1 MCFGRGSGTIGD
13 SAVSIMIIGS
23 AGLVVAAA
31 FVSVSL
37 MVIIPGSVGLPD
49 NAMPRRVRNSSATQK
64 NPPTQPEARKAES
77 IQETI
82 ILLER
87 LIFGWAADHPSEN
100 VHLLAGLEQG

>member
-1 MCFGRGSGTIGD
+1 MCFGKGSGTIGD
-13 SAVSIMIIGS
+13 SAVSIMTIGS
-23 AGLVVAAA
+23 AGLVVAAV

-49 NAMPRRVRNSSATQK
+49 NAMPRRVRNSSATQQE
-64 NPPTQPEARKAES
+64 PTHPTGGEAES

-82 ILLER
+82 ILLKR

>member
-31 FVSVSL
+31 FSL